1 MQQIAIPVLFP
12 IPTDEDDFEDLCVDI
27 LRIYW
32 NRPGLE
38 RYGSRGQRQ
47 NGVDI
52 LDLGGVNP
60 LHAAQCKLREFGKKL
75 SPTLIEEEVADALG
89 FEFPIEKYGI
99 LTTAKVTTQAQL
111 KVLEINQRHREL
123 GLFQV
128 ELLPWGKLCRLIQT
142 YDAVRKAYFE
152 FTVITV
158 DSRIGSKSPIIGE
171 QFRDASSVTVALD
184 LTAAI
189 DEARDAINKR
199 DFQVGLL
206 LLNRIRQKEDFAGAS
221 NHDKFRVS
229 SNLGAA
235 EMGLGR
241 PDVAADH
248 FLDAF
253 RFEPSDERAK
263 INEVFAYIL
272 QGDNATAFSK
282 ARTLRTQYPTSAKL
296 AANLVISSPPN
307 VTLKELESELSKE
320 IRSDAEVALALSRKA
335 LAEMEIAKALSYAE
349 SAVQSMSEWA
359 QTHLLVAR
367 SNMGWIVQSEAG
379 MSTPSIERAELERR
393 VESELAET
401 MRLATAQRDIH
412 TQVEALVLRTDLR
425 LLQKRSE
432 DAEADAHEAIRL
444 DPENVQVLLALSH
457 LHGTAKRLNES
468 IRLLERAYRKGAR
481 PEATFLYARA
491 LLQRGLPDD
500 TQLALSLLTSIDV
513 SLLRPEFRP
522 TVATAVVN
530 TMVRMQK
537 TKDAEEYLATNAQ
550 HVRREALT
558 ALRAHIAAAE
568 GNKAQAEALAIQAKE
583 ELTENSG
590 AEMKEFL
597 ARLFMKLEMFAEAL
611 PLFKQLFDANIGFFD
626 SGQLLDCA
634 ARLHRDDIVIEACAE
649 LERRGQDPWE
659 VVSFEVQHLQKYSRE
674 KAVARLDTFL
684 RAHPGHKLATLM
696 RSVIGVQSQ
705 QPNLVSGMV
714 NDLPTV
720 EELQSEYIIPSIQV
734 LRFSGAGNAT
744 VDYAYRFLRLHFDDI
759 RAHEALILS
768 LMPGDLSITIPPT
781 EESVAIG
788 SAVCVH
794 DDLNS
799 MVRWFVLEDT
809 DKPNADY
816 EEISATSSLA
826 LELTG
831 KRVGDVVTL
840 AKGQMQSRTGR
851 IRQIMPK
858 YVRRYQDAM
867 AEMQVRFGDRSSVE
881 AVHVGST
888 EEETAKGLQ
897 KLLDSVKR
905 REAAITQVR
914 RVYDELPISF
924 HLFGDRFGKNA
935 YIALASLAQQEGQF
949 VKCTLG
955 TPEERRQATFAIQ
968 TAVVV
973 VVDISA
979 IATIRLIGIENL
991 LLEARRFRF
1000 QMSEGTFNELQETL
1014 VGDLFSGS
1022 TSGTIHH
1029 REGVASFTEE
1039 TADQKSRRRVKD
1051 QEFLDR
1057 LEAAVE
1063 VVPVLELSALDP
1075 VKREPL
1081 EKMFGQYGAE
1091 AMILATNPESVLW
1104 TDDLIQAELA
1114 KNEFGVKRVWT
1125 ELVAEQTA
1133 LAGLITEAEKERVV
1147 ASLIGMEYS
1156 VTSFD
1161 SSAMLRA
1168 VEMSEA
1174 TPWRT
1179 PLKQFVDI
1187 FRKPTGNLQ
1196 GLLGIFVDFIRKLY
1210 LEPHVPQTRCKVV
1223 TALLD
1228 ALWVSF
1234 PLRSALLRLRKV
1246 STQFFGLNCVGQQQF
1261 EDCFDQW
1268 YAQVPDKLVGL

>member
-1 MQQIAIPVLFP
+1 
-12 IPTDEDDFEDLCVDI
+12 
-27 LRIYW
+27 
-32 NRPGLE
+32 
-38 RYGSRGQRQ
+38 
-47 NGVDI
+47 
-52 LDLGGVNP
+52 
-60 LHAAQCKLREFGKKL
+60 
-75 SPTLIEEEVADALG
+75 
-89 FEFPIEKYGI
+89 
-99 LTTAKVTTQAQL
+99 
-111 KVLEINQRHREL
+111 
-123 GLFQV
+123 
-128 ELLPWGKLCRLIQT
+128 
-142 YDAVRKAYFE
+142 
-152 FTVITV
+152 
-158 DSRIGSKSPIIGE
+158 
-171 QFRDASSVTVALD
+171 
-184 LTAAI
+184 
-189 DEARDAINKR
+189 
-199 DFQVGLL
+199 
-206 LLNRIRQKEDFAGAS
+206 
-221 NHDKFRVS
+221 
-229 SNLGAA
+229 
-235 EMGLGR
+235 
-241 PDVAADH
+241 
-248 FLDAF
+248 
-253 RFEPSDERAK
+253 
-263 INEVFAYIL
+263 
-272 QGDNATAFSK
+272 
-282 ARTLRTQYPTSAKL
+282 
-296 AANLVISSPPN
+296 
-307 VTLKELESELSKE
+307 
-320 IRSDAEVALALSRKA
+320 
-335 LAEMEIAKALSYAE
+335 MEIAKALSYAE

-393 VESELAET
+393 IESELAET

-432 DAEADAHEAIRL
+432 EAEADAHEAIRL

-537 TKDAEEYLATNAQ
+537 TKDAKEYLAANAQ
-550 HVRREALT
+550 QVRKEALT

-568 GNKAQAEALAIQAKE
+568 GNKAQAEALAIQAKG
-583 ELTENSG
+583 ELTEISG

-705 QPNLVSGMV
+705 QPNLVSGRV

-858 YVRRYQDAM
+858 YVRRYQDVM

-955 TPEERRQATFAIQ
+955 TPEERRQATFALQ

-1039 TADQKSRRRVKD
+1039 TADQKSGRRVKD

-1057 LEAAVE
+1057 LKAAVE

-1174 TPWRT
+1174 TPWRI

-1261 EDCFDQW
+1261 EECFDQW